1 MEIYTKMFK
10 SKLKVELND
19 TSFKV
24 FTNKLLFER
33 EPGGGGSEGRIMK
46 LSIDSASSLTS
57 SFLQRFNCQ
66 NNSTTPGQVS
76 R

>member
-33 EPGGGGSEGRIMK
+33 EPGGGGG
-46 LSIDSASSLTS
+46 
-57 SFLQRFNCQ
+57 
-66 NNSTTPGQVS
+66 
-76 R
+76 